1 MKKRPLIILTGPTA
15 VGKTAASIG
24 LAKAVG
30 GEIISADS
38 MQVYRQMD
46 IGSAKITKDEMQGI
60 PHYLVDVL
68 DPEEAFNVVRFQEL
82 AKEAMEEI
90 FRNGHIPIVV
100 GGTGFYIQALLYDI
114 DFTENDSDLSF
125 REELEK
131 KAGEEG
137 AESLHA
143 LLEKADPQAAAQIH
157 PHNVKRVIRALEFNR
172 KTGQKISEHNEKER
186 QKESPISLHNQ
197 TEREKESPYNFA
209 YFVLTDDRKALYER
223 IDRRVDK
230 MMEQGLLEEV
240 RRLKDRG
247 LPRDSVSMQGLGYKE
262 LFAYLEGE
270 YPLEEAVRIIKRDTR
285 HFAKRQLTWFRRER
299 DVVWIDRQENEQ
311 DERKILESMLSVLR
325 EKQIIPEE

>member
-68 DPEEAFNVVRFQEL
+68 EPEEAFNVVRFQEL
-82 AKEAMEEI
+82 AEEAMEEI

-172 KTGQKISEHNEKER
+172 KTGQKISEHNERER
-186 QKESPISLHNQ
+186 Q
-197 TEREKESPYNFA
+197 KESPYNFA

-270 YPLEEAVRIIKRDTR
+270 YSLEEAVRIIKRDTR

>member
-68 DPEEAFNVVRFQEL
+68 EPEEAFNVVRFQEL

-186 QKESPISLHNQ
+186 Q
-197 TEREKESPYNFA
+197 KESPYNFA

>member
-46 IGSAKITKDEMQGI
+46 IGSAKITKEEMQGI

-90 FRNGHIPIVV
+90 FRNRHIPIVV

-131 KAGEEG
+131 KAREEG

-172 KTGQKISEHNEKER
+172 KTGQKISEHNERER
-186 QKESPISLHNQ
+186 Q
-197 TEREKESPYNFA
+197 KESPYNFA

-247 LPRDSVSMQGLGYKE
+247 LPGDSVSMQGLGYKE

-270 YPLEEAVRIIKRDTR
+270 YSLEEAVRIIKRDTR

-299 DVVWIDRQENEQ
+299 DVVWIDRQETGQ
-311 DERKILESMLSVLR
+311 DEQKILESMLSVLR